1 MNVTSTRFSEDSIR
15 KFLLG
20 DLSDKEQVEI
30 EDRAFSDRQ
39 FLGQVLAVEQDLIDE
54 YVRGEIPAD
63 RLQRFQSH
71 FLASPERRKK
81 VTFAKA
87 LATVLSDSAASEKL
101 QRQDA
106 LAAPSFREVLSSFL
120 RQLNPA
126 GALSLAAASL
136 ALVFVSA
143 WLVIDYIRVRSE
155 LAQLSSTQEAQTT
168 QQRKL
173 EEQIVTEQAHS
184 QDLAEQLGRARQE
197 ELNRESQPEPQPSP
211 LSTSPTVVAL
221 ALLPGISRAS
231 DTQPQLRLPAGTR
244 TVRLNVGIDPRDNY
258 PRFRVELKNEQGKQI
273 LSQNNVASRTTRSG
287 RTITLNAAGRLFSP
301 GRYELALTGVTAD
314 GTAEEVGFYYFEV
327 LPK

>member
-1 MNVTSTRFSEDSIR
+1 MIKTVSQPLLYRGEFLNVTSTRFSEDSIR

-126 GALSLAAASL
+126 GALSLAAAS
-136 ALVFVSA
+136 FG
-143 WLVIDYIRVRSE
+143 
-155 LAQLSSTQEAQTT
+155 SSVC
-168 QQRKL
+168 QRM
-173 EEQIVTEQAHS
+173 
-184 QDLAEQLGRARQE
+184 
-197 ELNRESQPEPQPSP
+197 
-211 LSTSPTVVAL
+211 
-221 ALLPGISRAS
+221 
-231 DTQPQLRLPAGTR
+231 
-244 TVRLNVGIDPRDNY
+244 VGD
-258 PRFRVELKNEQGKQI
+258 
-273 LSQNNVASRTTRSG
+273 
-287 RTITLNAAGRLFSP
+287 
-301 GRYELALTGVTAD
+301 
-314 GTAEEVGFYYFEV
+314 
-327 LPK
+327 